1 MVFFAHLV
9 SLKLISAQ
17 SFISALT
24 VMSSKVKEIAEKG
37 GSDVASV
44 DTRADRLI
52 RIVTESLLRVRR
64 VRFPNLLSA
73 Q

>member
-64 VRFPNLLSA
+64 VRFPKFLSA